1 MVPRHPLLGTLVL
14 VLSSWALAQADLPCD
29 PSTPLA
35 KQSRT
40 DMKHRKPASPGT
52 VTTDT
57 TVAEMLNWDTPD
69 DIADKQTRT
78 SEAPVDDHEDQAF
91 VIEGALWRIA
101 KEAN

>member
-1 MVPRHPLLGTLVL
+1 MVFRHPLLATLL
-14 VLSSWALAQADLPCD
+14 LILSSWALGQSDLPCD
-29 PSTPLA
+29 PSTLPA

-69 DIADKQTRT
+69 EHRRQADK
-78 SEAPVDDHEDQAF
+78 D
-91 VIEGALWRIA
+91 
-101 KEAN
+101 K